1 MASLDVDS
9 LSTNVLLEKTINIV
23 LMSYSKVIVAFMVL
37 KKKQKQITEMLS
49 LTTKESIILFDM
61 AFYAQVD
68 GVVIGSQL
76 EPSLSNTFF
85 CHHKRKVK

>member
-37 KKKQKQITEMLS
+37 KKKTNYR
-49 LTTKESIILFDM
+49 D
-61 AFYAQVD
+61 AFFNYEGIDYFV
-68 GVVIGSQL
+68 
-76 EPSLSNTFF
+76 
-85 CHHKRKVK
+85 

>member
-37 KKKQKQITEMLS
+37 KKKKTNYR
-49 LTTKESIILFDM
+49 D
-61 AFYAQVD
+61 AFFNYEGIDYFV
-68 GVVIGSQL
+68 
-76 EPSLSNTFF
+76 
-85 CHHKRKVK
+85 

>member
-37 KKKQKQITEMLS
+37 KKKK
-49 LTTKESIILFDM
+49 KNYRD
-61 AFYAQVD
+61 AFFNYEGIDYFV
-68 GVVIGSQL
+68 
-76 EPSLSNTFF
+76 
-85 CHHKRKVK
+85 